1 MKNSRLVFVIRDD
14 LSGIA
19 SWKGTMNG
27 KWILMEYDLKND
39 LLIYRFDEM
48 MDPGL
53 NTFRL
58 EVLDNKGNMS
68 VYETIINQ

>member
-1 MKNSRLVFVIRDD
+1 IRDN

-58 EVLDNKGNMS
+58 EVLDNKGNMT